1 MLQGPSV
8 ASIGPSSLVAASAA
22 LTAVGLRGTGTF
34 CPNGVTW
41 RNERAIASEAG
52 VERASATGPSGPTAS
67 SSGNPTSTSETH
79 LPLLFSLRPSVL
91 SPLYSTWDHTRK
103 MVHRR
108 EQLTALLKSH
118 VLLSGSFHAKND
130 SDLARKV
137 RNRVHQIH
145 QVSVM
150 LGQMLDDSAQMATVP
165 RCPSP
170 AHAAAYCA
178 MLEELTL
185 ARDIASHDFARV
197 QRGEASPWKHY
208 AQHFLEP
215 YQHAPKLESLE
226 AIFSKPDPA
235 TLVRQLY
242 SPAAAPS
249 QAGRGEEAA
258 AAAGATT
265 AAPTQFRV
273 GPHIDLEGVTHTAGK
288 RKTSSATLDLV
299 PGSGQITVNG
309 LPIASYFRE
318 PGFRQHALQPLILTG
333 SEAKYDIT
341 VRVRGGGLSGQAQ
354 AIRTAMARALCVHQ
368 PSLTGELEEF
378 TRWDGRVVER
388 KKPGRAKARRGFTWV
403 KR

>member
-1 MLQGPSV
+1 MLQGSSV
-8 ASIGPSSLVAASAA
+8 TSLGPSSLVAASAA
-22 LTAVGLRGTGTF
+22 LTAIGLRGGGIL
-34 CPNGVTW
+34 CPNGVAW

-52 VERASATGPSGPTAS
+52 VERASATGPSGPAAS
-67 SSGNPTSTSETH
+67 SSGNLTSISEPH

-103 MVHRR
+103 LAHRR

-145 QVSVM
+145 RVSVM
-150 LGQMLDDSAQMATVP
+150 LGQMLDDPAQTATVP

-178 MLEELTL
+178 TLEELTL
-185 ARDIASHDFARV
+185 ARDSASHDFARV

-215 YQHAPKLESLE
+215 YQHAPKLEPLE

-235 TLVRQLY
+235 ALVRQLY

-249 QAGRGEEAA
+249 QAGRGKEAVA
-258 AAAGATT
+258 VAGPTT
-265 AAPTQFRV
+265 AAPTV
-273 GPHIDLEGVTHTAGK
+273 GPHIDLAGVTHTAGK
-288 RKTSSATLDLV
+288 RKASSATLDLV

-333 SEAKYDIT
+333 SETKYDIT

-354 AIRTAMARALCVHQ
+354 AIRTAVARALCVHK
-368 PSLTGELEEF
+368 PSLAGELEEF
-378 TRWDGRVVER
+378 TCWDGRVVER